1 MRVYEQLYELYFLHF
16 SVCLWLLDTQSFH
29 QPAVLLSSNAERF
42 ILAARPLELTLFKSL
57 VEQEKAIAFPVERFD
72 SVGSP
77 AAEQEQRVGTWIK
90 FELLFNDSRQT
101 IDPTTKIRVAAGKV
115 DLRSAEIAQHDLST
129 RNSAASVASSAPL
142 CTSAQMLPTLTDAAM
157 LLLWLSSKDSG
168 TSTN

>member
-29 QPAVLLSSNAERF
+29 QPAVLLSSNAER
-42 ILAARPLELTLFKSL
+42 LVLTPRPLELALFKPF
-57 VEQEKAIAFPVERFD
+57 VEQEKAVALPVERLD

-101 IDPTTKIRVAAGKV
+101 IDPSAKVSVAAGEV
-115 DLRSAEIAQHDLST
+115 DL
-129 RNSAASVASSAPL
+129 
-142 CTSAQMLPTLTDAAM
+142 
-157 LLLWLSSKDSG
+157 
-168 TSTN
+168 